1 MKKIITA
8 IGNNKL
14 AEELKKKEIF
24 EIVTRDIPYKEG
36 VIEVLIEN
44 KNIDTLIVSEILD
57 GEISFKEMIEQILRI
72 NEKIE
77 IIVFVEEKNAD
88 IQNFLFTNGIY
99 KIYQNNEV
107 DLETFINSLANI
119 NVNDLDSLNIE
130 MEKIHIR
137 NKEKNNYDNLY
148 LEARGKVIAL
158 SGAYNSGKS
167 VLTCILAEE
176 YAKQGKKTLIV
187 DFDIYNASINTLL
200 GISKYTNKDMI
211 NIENQ
216 IIHVSKNLDAIC
228 AMDLLFNNNNTVDY
242 INLEQMII
250 NFKVDYDV
258 VVIDTTS
265 DYKYKYLP
273 RILNIAD
280 GIVFLMVPSI
290 VELKKSNNLLEV
302 LLEDL
307 KIDNKKI
314 QIVLNK
320 VNNYSLDNM
329 VINKMFSNMKITGN
343 VKYDEKIEKQ
353 KSLMK
358 ITEMI
363 GE

>member
-24 EIVTRDIPYKEG
+24 EIVTRDISYKEG

-107 DLETFINSLANI
+107 DLETFINSLANV
-119 NVNDLDSLNIE
+119 NVNNLDSLNSE
-130 MEKIHIR
+130 MKKIHKKIR
-137 NKEKNNYDNLY
+137 EKNNIEDLY

-176 YAKQGKKTLIV
+176 YARQGKKTLIV

-200 GISKYTNKDMI
+200 GISKYTKKDML

-216 IIHVSKNLDAIC
+216 IIRISPNLDAIC

-242 INLEQMII
+242 INLEQMIT
-250 NFKVDYDV
+250 NFKIDYDV
-258 VVIDTTS
+258 IVIDTTS

-302 LLEDL
+302 LLEDF
-307 KIDNKKI
+307 KIDNKKF

-320 VNNYSLDNM
+320 VNNYSVDKM

-343 VKYDEKIEKQ
+343 VKYDEKIERQ